1 MFRAKLYRKVIM
13 SSYYGQCYPHKK
25 EKKKTIKETK
35 TKIKKNTKNVYY
47 WRY

>member
-13 SSYYGQCYPHKK
+13 SNYYGQCYPHKK
-25 EKKKTIKETK
+25 EKKTIKETK